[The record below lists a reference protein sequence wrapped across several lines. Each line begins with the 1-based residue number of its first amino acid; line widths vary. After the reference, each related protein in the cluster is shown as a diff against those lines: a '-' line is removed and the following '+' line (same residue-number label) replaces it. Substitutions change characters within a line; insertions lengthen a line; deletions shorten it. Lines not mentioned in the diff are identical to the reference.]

1 MDNAIL
7 MASSSE
13 DIDFMV
19 HGLFSY
25 ELFGHTVW
33 ITTTHVCI
41 LIVMVILLTFAFI
54 VNRKMKHATD
64 VPDTFQNIAE
74 LIVEKLDGVVEGVM
88 GENSKK
94 FKNYIGTIFIFIL
107 FSNIS
112 GLLGLRPPTADYGT
126 TLALALITFSMITF
140 CKFKYQKVSGVIK
153 GLCDP
158 WPFWLPINLIGD
170 FAVPVSLSLRLFA
183 NILSGTVIM
192 ALIYGLLSK
201 IAIIWPAALHVY
213 FDLFSG
219 AIQTYVF
226 CMLTMTYVNSA
237 METE

>member
-1 MDNAIL
+1 MDRAIL
-7 MASSSE
+7 MASGTNE
-13 DIDFMV
+13 VDIMV

-25 ELFGHTVW
+25 KLFGHELW
-33 ITTTHVCI
+33 ITTTHVS
-41 LIVMVILLTFAFI
+41 ILLVMLVLIGFAFL
-54 VNRKMKHATD
+54 VNCKMKHAAD
-64 VPDTFQNIAE
+64 VPDTFQNVAE

-88 GENSKK
+88 GENSKR
-94 FKNYIGTIFIFIL
+94 FKNYISTIFIFIL

-126 TLALALITFSMITF
+126 TLAMALITFSMITF

-158 WPFWLPINLIGD
+158 WPIWAPINLIGD
-170 FAVPVSLSLRLFA
+170 LAVPVSLSLRLFA
-183 NILSGTVIM
+183 NVLSGTIIM
-192 ALIYGLLSK
+192 ALIYALLGK
-201 IAIIWPAALHVY
+201 IALLWPAALHFY

>member
-94 FKNYIGTIFIFIL
+94 F
-107 FSNIS
+107 
-112 GLLGLRPPTADYGT
+112 
-126 TLALALITFSMITF
+126 
-140 CKFKYQKVSGVIK
+140 
-153 GLCDP
+153 
-158 WPFWLPINLIGD
+158 
-170 FAVPVSLSLRLFA
+170 
-183 NILSGTVIM
+183 
-192 ALIYGLLSK
+192 
-201 IAIIWPAALHVY
+201 
-213 FDLFSG
+213 
-219 AIQTYVF
+219 
-226 CMLTMTYVNSA
+226 NSA
-237 METE
+237 IFPVFWD